1 MVRARFGTLAV
12 LGTLWMAL
20 PAPTA
25 RAQALQQ
32 VLDLN
37 RQAMNAYTELELEQ
51 AKALLEQA
59 LQLARSANVR
69 GAPLARTYMNLGV
82 VMVGGYQDNA
92 RGIDYFVQALR
103 ADPTV
108 QLDPFL
114 STPEVRQAF
123 LLAKARAGHGGAASS
138 SAPPPPPPPPPP
150 PTGATAPAPAGS
162 GPGNIPHDPV
172 PEQLQQTAVPV
183 FVEVPAEAPVAHMYV
198 YYRGQG
204 MREFKR
210 LEMARMPGGFGAE
223 IPCAD
228 VFPPKVEYYLVAFGN
243 DGSPLGFA
251 GTKDAPLVVPIVT
264 RRTQPPPA
272 LPGKAPPQ
280 TCSLDRECP
289 PGMPGCSNARGG
301 KGMGETCNSSSECR
315 EGLVCDDNLCVEG
328 EEDDDGDDG
337 DANAPRVFLQL
348 GGTLGLGWASAG
360 MQADSAPPDGTMA
373 LGWIPAGDPGCD
385 LPVNAEPPYCVR
397 VEQSGLVPT
406 FALRATAGAYV
417 TSRLGLAATV
427 RYQLDAGQGSFAHM
441 LLGLRGQYLLTP
453 PAPTG
458 FQAAIFLGTSFG
470 QIQLRPP
477 QDSPDEP
484 YIISGL
490 NGVQVGSSMVYRVA
504 KHFGFH
510 VTPEVNVL
518 LPTFLFDV
526 DLSAGIEIGF

>member
-1 MVRARFGTLAV
+1 MARARFVTLAV
-12 LGTLWMAL
+12 LGMLWVAF
-20 PAPTA
+20 PAAPV

-37 RQAMNAYTELELEQ
+37 RQAMSAYTELELEQ
-51 AKALLEQA
+51 AKALLERA
-59 LQLARSANVR
+59 LQIARTSNVR

-92 RGIDYFVQALR
+92 QGIEYFTQALR
-103 ADPTV
+103 ADPSV
-108 QLDPFL
+108 QLDPFV

-123 LLAKARAGHGGAASS
+123 LLAKARAGTGSTA
-138 SAPPPPPPPPPP
+138 APPPPPPPPPSGPGAP
-150 PTGATAPAPAGS
+150 PPAAGS
-162 GPGNIPHDPV
+162 GPGNIPHQPV
-172 PEQLQQTAVPV
+172 TEQLQQTAVPV
-183 FVEVPAEAPVAHMYV
+183 FVEVPDDAPVARMYV
-198 YYRGQG
+198 YYRGHG

-210 LEMARMPGGFGAE
+210 LQMPRMRGGFGVE
-223 IPCAD
+223 IPCSD
-228 VFPPKVEYYLVAFGN
+228 VFPPKLEYYLVAFGH

-251 GTKDAPLVVPIVT
+251 GTKDAPLVVPVVT
-264 RRTQPPPA
+264 SRTQPPPA

-289 PGMPGCSNARGG
+289 PGMPGCTSGRGG
-301 KGMGETCNSSSECR
+301 KGMGETCQRSSECR

-328 EEDDDGDDG
+328 EEDSDEGEGTD
-337 DANAPRVFLQL
+337 APRFFLHL

-360 MQADSAPPDGTMA
+360 MQADSAPPPSTMA
-373 LGWIPAGDPGCD
+373 PGWIPAGDPGCN
-385 LPVNAEPPYCVR
+385 LPANAEPPYCVR
-397 VEQSGLVPT
+397 VEQSGLVPAV
-406 FALRATAGAYV
+406 ALRATAGAYL
-417 TSRLGLAATV
+417 TKRFGLAASV
-427 RYQLDAGQGSFAHM
+427 RYQLDAGQGSFANL
-441 LLGLRGQYLLTP
+441 LLGLRAQYLLTP
-453 PAPTG
+453 PASTG

-504 KHFGFH
+504 RNFGFH
-510 VTPEVNVL
+510 LTPEIHIL

-526 DLSAGIEIGF
+526 DLTGGIEVAF